1 MAAGQRTGFFR
12 FEGHRIA
19 YATVGDGPALVFPA
33 WWVSNVVE
41 DWKDEAFRRFMGALA
56 GERRVIRYDRLGCGL
71 SDRTR
76 ARETLTFDFEV
87 AVLEALVDHLGL
99 ERFTLIGG
107 SYGGCTA
114 IAYAVRRPRR
124 VERLV
129 LYGTFPNGGALV
141 SAKTQRTVID
151 LVRRHWGLGSRLL
164 AEAFVPSGNAE
175 ERASFAVFQRSAS
188 TAESAADLLE
198 LTYATDVSELL
209 PELRTPTL
217 VVHRRGD
224 RVIRVEAGEQIVAL
238 APNAELVVLDG
249 DAHLAWMGDMD
260 SVLEAVAPF
269 IGITAPPRREA
280 PARVEELSARERD
293 VLRLVAAGLS
303 DADIARQ
310 LVLSP
315 HTVHRH
321 VANILRKLKLHS
333 RAAAAAHA
341 GRAGLV

>member
-1 MAAGQRTGFFR
+1 MAGQRTGFFR

-41 DWKDEAFRRFMGALA
+41 DWKDETFRRFMGALA
-56 GERRVIRYDRLGCGL
+56 DERRVIRYDRLGCGL
-71 SDRTR
+71 SDRVR
-76 ARETLTFDFEV
+76 PRETLTFDFEV

-114 IAYAVRRPRR
+114 VAYAVRRPRR

-151 LVRRHWGLGSRLL
+151 LVRKHWGLGSRLL

-188 TAESAADLLE
+188 AAESAADLLE
-198 LTYATDVSELL
+198 LTYATDVS
-209 PELRTPTL
+209 
-217 VVHRRGD
+217 
-224 RVIRVEAGEQIVAL
+224 
-238 APNAELVVLDG
+238 
-249 DAHLAWMGDMD
+249 
-260 SVLEAVAPF
+260 
-269 IGITAPPRREA
+269 
-280 PARVEELSARERD
+280 
-293 VLRLVAAGLS
+293 
-303 DADIARQ
+303 
-310 LVLSP
+310 
-315 HTVHRH
+315 
-321 VANILRKLKLHS
+321 
-333 RAAAAAHA
+333 
-341 GRAGLV
+341 

>member
-1 MAAGQRTGFFR
+1 
-12 FEGHRIA
+12 
-19 YATVGDGPALVFPA
+19 
-33 WWVSNVVE
+33 
-41 DWKDEAFRRFMGALA
+41 
-56 GERRVIRYDRLGCGL
+56 
-71 SDRTR
+71 
-76 ARETLTFDFEV
+76 
-87 AVLEALVDHLGL
+87 
-99 ERFTLIGG
+99 
-107 SYGGCTA
+107 
-114 IAYAVRRPRR
+114 
-124 VERLV
+124 
-129 LYGTFPNGGALV
+129 
-141 SAKTQRTVID
+141 
-151 LVRRHWGLGSRLL
+151 VRRHWGLGSRLL

-224 RVIRVEAGEQIVAL
+224 RVIRVEAGEQIAAL

-321 VANILRKLKLHS
+321 VANIRTKLRLPS
-333 RAAAAAHA
+333 RTAAVAYAA
-341 GRAGLV
+341 RAGLL